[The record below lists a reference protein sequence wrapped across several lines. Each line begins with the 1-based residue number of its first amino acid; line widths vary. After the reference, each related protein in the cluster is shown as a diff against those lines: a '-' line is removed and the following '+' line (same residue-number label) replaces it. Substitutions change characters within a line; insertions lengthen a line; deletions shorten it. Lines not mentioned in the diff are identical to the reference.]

1 VLTVILLPMKFLST
15 RIIYSSLS
23 LLILQLFSSPALAK
37 KLYQYQD
44 SKGQWHYSDKPPQT
58 KQKVAV
64 KQLRVEH
71 KKYITLQKTKKDGLR
86 SYQVFNEYHA
96 PVELRFF
103 LKKSENVETTPVL
116 PKKFVVEHGLSEPL
130 FTVSQK
136 SKFRGW
142 SYNLSYKYTVGS
154 PFAQQG
160 ENAVYLPPFA
170 KDAKFRISQAFN
182 GKFSHH
188 NDYNRYAVDIVMP
201 LKTPIHATRVGI
213 VVDVRNDFFKNGLTQ
228 SHKSRANKIR
238 ILHDDGTMASYV
250 HLSLETVQVYEGL
263 KVSAGQ
269 LIGYSG
275 NTGYSTG
282 PHLHFSI
289 MQNKGMNLVSIPFR
303 FTTKKGAQK
312 PKRGDWL
319 SW

>member
-1 VLTVILLPMKFLST
+1 MKSLTTL
-15 RIIYSSLS
+15 IIFSSFS
-23 LLILQLFSSPALAK
+23 LLFLQGFSSQVLAK

-44 SKGQWHYSDKPPQT
+44 PQGQWHYSDKPPQT
-58 KQKVAV
+58 RQKVAV

-86 SYQVFNEYHA
+86 SYQIFNEYYA

-103 LKKSENVETTPVL
+103 LKKSDNVETTPVL
-116 PKKFVVEHGLSEPL
+116 PKKFVVGHGQSEPL

-136 SKFRGW
+136 SKYRGW
-142 SYNLSYKYTVGS
+142 SYNLGYKYTVGS
-154 PFAQQG
+154 PFVQHD

-170 KDAKFRISQAFN
+170 KGSKFRISQAFN

-188 NDYNRYAVDIVMP
+188 NDYNRYAVDITMP
-201 LKTPIHATRVGI
+201 LKTPIHAIRSGI
-213 VVDVRNDFFKNGLTQ
+213 VVDVRNDFFKNGLTK

-238 ILHDDGTMASYV
+238 ILHDDGSMASYV
-250 HLSLETVQVYEGL
+250 HLSLETVQVSEGL
-263 KVSAGQ
+263 KVSAGD

-289 MQNKGMNLVSIPFR
+289 MLNKGMDLVSIPFA
-303 FTTKKGAQK
+303 FATKKGTQK

-319 SW
+319 SWNN

>member
-1 VLTVILLPMKFLST
+1 MKFLKIL
-15 RIIYSSLS
+15 IIYSSFS
-23 LLILQLFSSPALAK
+23 LLFPQLFSSPVFAK
-37 KLYQYQD
+37 KLYQYKD
-44 SKGQWHYSDKPPQT
+44 SQGQWHYSDKPPQT
-58 KQKVAV
+58 RQKVEV

-71 KKYITLQKTKKDGLR
+71 EKYITLQKTKKEGFI
-86 SYQVFNEYHA
+86 SYQVFNEYYA
-96 PVELRFF
+96 PVELSFV
-103 LKKSENVETTPVL
+103 LDNSDNVETTPKL
-116 PKKFVVEHGLSEPL
+116 PKKFVVEHGQSEPL

-142 SYNLSYKYTVGS
+142 SFNLSYEYMVGS
-154 PFAQQG
+154 PFAQHD
-160 ENAVYLPPFA
+160 ENAVYLPPFS
-170 KDAKFRISQAFN
+170 KDSKFIISQAFN

-188 NDYNRYAVDIVMP
+188 NNYNRYAVDITMP
-201 LKTPIHATRVGI
+201 LKTPIHATRSG
-213 VVDVRNDFFKNGLTQ
+213 VVIDVKNDFFKNGLTK

-238 ILHDDGTMASYV
+238 ILHDDGSMASYV

-289 MQNKGMNLVSIPFR
+289 MMNKGMDVVSIPFA
-303 FTTKKGAQK
+303 FTTK
-312 PKRGDWL
+312 RGVQEPRRSEWL
-319 SW
+319 SWE